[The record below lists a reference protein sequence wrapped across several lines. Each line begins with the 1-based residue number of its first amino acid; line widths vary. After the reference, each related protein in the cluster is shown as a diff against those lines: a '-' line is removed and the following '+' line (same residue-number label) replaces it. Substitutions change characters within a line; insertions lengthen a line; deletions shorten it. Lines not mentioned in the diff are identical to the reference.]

1 VIDRPPSLAHPT
13 DPSVWAGGVP
23 HETFAWLRANEPV
36 SFWEDLEGR
45 RGYWLMARHD
55 DLKTVSHATG
65 TFSSRW
71 GAVSLDDL
79 DVDQLDAR
87 RTMLEEDP
95 PRHTA
100 LRALVDDAF
109 LPRAVRAYADAIAAL
124 TEPVL
129 DAALSR
135 ERFDFVEAVAKEI
148 PIRVLCRMLG
158 VAERHTDDLVDWGN
172 RMLSASDPEYADPEL
187 AARDPE
193 ELRLLPFG
201 HPAALRVFALA
212 DELAEERRRRPRDD
226 VVSRIVNGEV
236 DGAPLSPQEVRTMFV
251 LLVIAGNETTRH
263 TLSHGL
269 LGLLDHPEEAD
280 RLRDDP
286 SVTDRAAEEVIRW
299 ATPINWH
306 RRQVT
311 ADTDLRG
318 VRLRAGDKV
327 LLSFA
332 SANRDETVFDDP
344 FALRL
349 DRHPNPQVAF
359 GRGGPHFCLGAH
371 LARLEIAV
379 VLGALAPRL
388 ERLRL
393 DGPVERLRSDH
404 INGIKRLPVR
414 VR

>member
-1 VIDRPPSLAHPT
+1 MDRPPLAHPT
-13 DPSVWAGGVP
+13 DPSAWETGVP
-23 HETFAWLRANEPV
+23 HETFSWLRAHEPV
-36 SFWEDLEGR
+36 SYWEDLGER
-45 RGYWLMARHD
+45 RGYWLVARHD
-55 DLKTVSHATG
+55 DLKAVSHDTA

-79 DVDQLDAR
+79 EPDQLDAR

-100 LRALVDDAF
+100 LRALVDEAF
-109 LPRAVRAYADAIAAL
+109 LPRGVRAYAAAVEAL

-129 DAALSR
+129 EAAFVHD
-135 ERFDFVEAVAKEI
+135 RFDFVEAVAKEV

-158 VAERHTDDLVDWGN
+158 VPERHTDDLVDWGN
-172 RMLSASDPEYADPEL
+172 RMLSSSDPDYADPEL
-187 AARDPE
+187 AARDPSD
-193 ELRLLPFG
+193 LRLLPFG

-212 DELAEERRRRPRDD
+212 DALVDERGARPTGD
-226 VVSRIVNGEV
+226 VISRIATGVVEGE
-236 DGAPLSPQEVRTMFV
+236 PLSPQEVRTMFV

-269 LGLLDHPEEAD
+269 LALLDHPEELA
-280 RLRDDP
+280 RLVDDP
-286 SVTDRAAEEVIRW
+286 RVTDRATEEVIRW

-311 ADTDLRG
+311 ADTELRG
-318 VRLRAGDKV
+318 RRLRAGDKL

-332 SANRDETVFDDP
+332 SANRDEAAFGDP
-344 FALRL
+344 SAFRV

-371 LARLEIAV
+371 LARLEITV
-379 VLGALAPRL
+379 VLRMLAPRL
-388 ERLRL
+388 GHLRI
-393 DGPVERLRSDH
+393 DGHVQRLRSDH
-404 INGIKRLPVR
+404 INGIKRLPVAK
-414 VR
+414 V

>member
-1 VIDRPPSLAHPT
+1 MDRPPLAHPT
-13 DPSVWAGGVP
+13 DPSVWDAGVP
-23 HETFAWLRANEPV
+23 HETFAWLRANEPI
-36 SFWEDLEGR
+36 SFWDDLEGR
-45 RGYWLMARHD
+45 RGFWLVARHD
-55 DLKTVSHATG
+55 DLRSVSHDTA

-79 DVDQLDAR
+79 DAEQLDAR

-100 LRALVDDAF
+100 LRALVDEAF
-109 LPRAVRAYADAIAAL
+109 LPRAVRAYADAIEAL

-129 DAALSR
+129 QAAFGR
-135 ERFDFVEAVAKEI
+135 DRFDFVEAVAKEV

-158 VAERHTDDLVDWGN
+158 VPERHTHDLVDWGN
-172 RMLSASDPEYADPEL
+172 RMLSASDPDYADPEL
-187 AARDPE
+187 FAHDPS

-212 DELAEERRRRPRDD
+212 DALADERRARPTDD
-226 VVSRIVNGEV
+226 VVSRIVTGEV
-236 DGAPLSPQEVRTMFV
+236 DGEPLSPQEIRTMFV

-269 LGLLDHPEEAD
+269 LALLDHPDELA

-286 SVTDRAAEEVIRW
+286 AVSDRATEEVIRW

-306 RRQVT
+306 RRHVT
-311 ADTDLRG
+311 SDTELRG
-318 VRLRAGDKV
+318 RLLRAGDKL

-332 SANRDETVFDDP
+332 SANRDELVFGDP

-379 VLGALAPRL
+379 VLRSLAPRL
-388 ERLRL
+388 GRLRL

-404 INGIKRLPVR
+404 INGIKRLPVA
-414 VR
+414 VA